1 MSVNLRKMTSKEYDV
16 FYEYS
21 INNHASELMKEM
33 DISFED
39 ALSQTEAEVQE
50 MLPDGM
56 NTKDN
61 SLMVIE
67 DIPGS
72 RNVGSIWYLY
82 EVTDGV
88 QQIFLCD
95 FVIDESERKKGYA
108 TEALSVMERNAIEYG
123 CKVSVLFVAKENEP
137 AQKLYAKCGYIFHRE
152 QDDGMYLKKKL

>member
-1 MSVNLRKMTSKEYDV
+1 
-16 FYEYS
+16 EYS

>member
-1 MSVNLRKMTSKEYDV
+1 MSVNLRKMTSKEFDA

-33 DISFED
+33 GISFDD
-39 ALSQTEAEVQE
+39 ALSQTEAEVHG
-50 MLPDGM
+50 MLPDSM

-61 SLMVIE
+61 FLMIIE
-67 DIPGS
+67 DIS
-72 RNVGSIWYLY
+72 DNRNVGFIWYLY
-82 EVTDGV
+82 EVTDGE

-137 AQKLYAKCGYIFHRE
+137 AQKLYAKCGYIFLRE
-152 QDDGMYLKKKL
+152 LDDGMYLKKKL